1 MSQTYLCK
9 NLGVEGGGGCSF
21 EGDLLTGDYGTG
33 RSSTA
38 SNTINY
44 RKLKQHRLTPGQGG
58 MCDHDDL

>member
-9 NLGVEGGGGCSF
+9 NLEVEGCLF
-21 EGDLLTGDYGTG
+21 EGDLLAGDYVTG

-44 RKLKQHRLTPGQGG
+44 RKLKQHKLTPGQGS